1 MPGKEIKG
9 RSKIA
14 NYRHCGRTGFKHSG
28 LAGKL
33 MGQDEAWEKGD
44 KMRAEAAHELA
55 KRGKKQKTF
64 FWQGH
69 RIVDTPK
76 NRKIYKDK

>member
-9 RSKIA
+9 RSARA
-14 NYRHCGRTGFKHSG
+14 NYRHGGSTTGWKKRDDMS
-28 LAGKL
+28 
-33 MGQDEAWEKGD
+33 
-44 KMRAEAAHELA
+44 AEAAHELA
-55 KRGKKQKTF
+55 KKGKKQETF

>member
-9 RSKIA
+9 RSKRA
-14 NYRHCGRTGFKHSG
+14 NYRHGGRIGYKHSG
-28 LAGKL
+28 LVGKI
-33 MGQDEAWEKGD
+33 MGAKKGWD
-44 KMRAEAAHELA
+44 KADISMAEAAHELA

-69 RIVDTPK
+69 RIIDTPR
-76 NRKIYKDK
+76 NRKRYKD